1 MMCRM
6 ILYPGLSVGKN
17 KDFIGNYS
25 IYEHP
30 PPQGSPR
37 HGGAGRFI
45 RIFQSLIRR
54 GGVPLGAAG
63 FIVPGYGGT
72 KIHIQVQ

>member
-1 MMCRM
+1 M

-30 PPQGSPR
+30 PPQGLSE
-37 HGGAGRFI
+37 A
-45 RIFQSLIRR
+45 RR
-54 GGVPLGAAG
+54 GWEV
-63 FIVPGYGGT
+63 Y
-72 KIHIQVQ
+72 